1 MVFGCILNN
10 FTLNEETMT
19 RSLILLT
26 ITASILMSCNREN
39 NAEAIGQDNPLL
51 ANYDTPFEA
60 PPFDLIKNEH
70 FKPAILEAIRVHDG
84 EINAIANSK
93 EQPTF
98 ANTIEAME
106 TAGAL
111 LTRVN
116 TIFSNLNSANTN
128 EQLQAI
134 AQEVAPELSKHNDNI
149 FLNEKLFARVKAV
162 WDKQINFRLTG
173 EQAKLLERK
182 YKAFLRSGANLDKAG
197 KDRLRKINEELSVLS
212 LKYGENALAENNA
225 YRLVIDNKKDL
236 TGLPEELIAAA
247 ADDAKAVDMEGK
259 WIFTLQNASVM
270 PFLQYAENRELRK
283 EIWTA
288 YQKRGNNGN
297 ESDNR
302 ALVVELANLRSEKAR
317 LLGFD
322 SHADFILAERMAQ
335 TPGKVYDLLD
345 QLWTPAIAKAK
356 TEEADIKQMM
366 EADGITSDVQ
376 PYDWRYYTEKI
387 RKQRYDLDEQE
398 IKPYFSLENVR
409 NGIFKVTENLYG
421 LKYRQVKD
429 VPTYHEDVTAWEV
442 TEKDGK
448 HVGIL
453 YMDMHPRASKK
464 GGAWMTSFRKQQMK
478 DGKRVAPIISIVC
491 NFSKPAAGKPALL
504 TFDETT
510 TFFHEFG
517 HALHGLLSNVNYESL
532 AGTSV
537 FTDFVEL
544 PSQIMENWAAEPE
557 VLKMYAKHYQTGEV
571 IPDELIKKLQESATF
586 DQGFATVEYL
596 AASYLDMAYH
606 TRTEPITQHVTPF
619 EESAMKEIGLINSII
634 PRYRSTYFTHIYSG
648 GYSAGY
654 YSYIWSGVLDTDAF
668 EAFRSKSLFDQETAK
683 SFRTNILERGGTAE
697 PMVLYKNFRGAE
709 PTIGALLKK
718 RGLENSGKVAE

>member
-1 MVFGCILNN
+1 MK
-10 FTLNEETMT
+10 

-84 EINAIANSK
+84 EINAIADSK

-106 TAGAL
+106 NAGSL
-111 LTRVN
+111 LTKVN
-116 TIFSNLNSANTN
+116 TVFNNLTSANTN
-128 EQLQAI
+128 ERLQAI
-134 AQEVAPELSKHNDNI
+134 AQEVAPELSKHNDDI

-162 WDKQINFRLTG
+162 WDKQASLGLTG

-182 YKAFLRSGANLDKAG
+182 YKAFLRSGASLDKAG
-197 KDRLRKINEELSVLS
+197 KERLRKINEELSVLS

-225 YRLVIDNKKDL
+225 YQLVIDNKKDL
-236 TGLPEELIAAA
+236 AGLPEELIAAA
-247 ADDAKAVDMEGK
+247 FDDAKAAGKEGK

-283 EIWTA
+283 DIWTA

-317 LLGFD
+317 LLGFN

-335 TPGKVYDLLD
+335 TPDKVYGLLD

-356 TEEADIKQMM
+356 TEEADIKKMM
-366 EADGITSDVQ
+366 VADGITSDVQ

-421 LKYRQVKD
+421 LKYRQLKD

-448 HVGIL
+448 HLGIL

-571 IPDELIKKLQESATF
+571 IPDELITKLQESATF

-619 EESAMKEIGLINSII
+619 EESTMKEIGLINSII

-668 EAFRSKSLFDQETAK
+668 EAFRSKSLFDAETAK

-709 PTIGALLKK
+709 PSINALLRK
-718 RGLENSGKVAE
+718 RGLDSSSKATK